1 MSGLNVKSKLVFGVE
16 REGVTH
22 RDFELRAAT
31 IADAIAAIEK
41 AGAGASHLRLR
52 VFKAAE
58 QMVSLGGVSKDEITG
73 ELLLSLPE
81 DDVEPI
87 YNAQDELEKK
97 RKGLSNP
104 SSPT

>member
-1 MSGLNVKSKLVFGVE
+1 MITVKGQLVCGVE
-16 REGVTH
+16 REGAQH

-31 IADAIAAIEK
+31 IADAITSIEK
-41 AGAGASHLRLR
+41 AGPGASHLKLR
-52 VFKAAE
+52 IFKAAE
-58 QMVSLGGVSKDEITG
+58 QMVSLGSLPKDEITG
-73 ELLLSLPE
+73 EFLLSLPE

>member
-1 MSGLNVKSKLVFGVE
+1 MITVKGQLICGIERDGVQQ
-16 REGVTH
+16 
-22 RDFELRAAT
+22 RDFELHAAT
-31 IADAIAAIEK
+31 IADAISAIEK
-41 AGAGASHLRLR
+41 AGAGASHLKLR
-52 VFKAAE
+52 IYKAAE
-58 QMVSLGGVSKDEITG
+58 QLVSLGNLPKEEITG

-104 SSPT
+104 SSPI

>member
-1 MSGLNVKSKLVFGVE
+1 MITVKSQLICGVDLN
-16 REGVTH
+16 GTQH

-31 IADAIAAIEK
+31 IADAISSIEK
-41 AGAGASHLRLR
+41 AGSNASHLRLR
-52 VFKAAE
+52 IFKAAE
-58 QMVSLGGVSKDEITG
+58 QMVSLGSLSKDEITG

-97 RKGLSNP
+97 RKGLSMP

>member
-1 MSGLNVKSKLVFGVE
+1 MSALTVKDSLIYGVE
-16 REGVTH
+16 RDGVQQ
-22 RDFELRAAT
+22 RDFELRPAT
-31 IADAIAAIEK
+31 IADAIAAIER
-41 AGAGASHLRLR
+41 AGPGVSHLRLR
-52 VFKAAE
+52 IFKAAE
-58 QMVSLGGVSKDEITG
+58 QMVSLGSLPKEEITG

-87 YNAQDELEKK
+87 YAAQDELEKK

>member
-1 MSGLNVKSKLVFGVE
+1 MITLNGNLIVGLE
-16 REGVTH
+16 RDGIQH

-31 IADAIAAIEK
+31 IEDVISAIEK
-41 AGAGASHLRLR
+41 AGPGVSHLKLR

-58 QMVSLGGVSKDEITG
+58 QMVRLGNLPKEEITG

-87 YNAQDELEKK
+87 YTAQDDLEKK

>member
-1 MSGLNVKSKLVFGVE
+1 MITVNGKLICGIE
-16 REGVTH
+16 RDGAQH

-31 IADAIAAIEK
+31 IADAIASIEK
-41 AGAGASHLRLR
+41 AGPNASHLKLR
-52 VFKAAE
+52 IFKAAE
-58 QMVSLGGVSKDEITG
+58 QMVSLGGLPKEEITG
-73 ELLLSLPE
+73 EFLLALPE

>member
-1 MSGLNVKSKLVFGVE
+1 MITVKGQLICGVE
-16 REGVTH
+16 REGVKH
-22 RDFELRAAT
+22 RDFELRGAT
-31 IADAIAAIEK
+31 IADAIASVEK
-41 AGAGASHLRLR
+41 AGHNASHLRLR
-52 VFKAAE
+52 IFKAAE
-58 QMVSLGGVSKDEITG
+58 QMASLGNLPKEEITG

-104 SSPT
+104 LSPT

>member
-1 MSGLNVKSKLVFGVE
+1 MITVKGQLICGVE
-16 REGVTH
+16 REGVKH
-22 RDFELRAAT
+22 RDFELRGAT
-31 IADAIAAIEK
+31 IADAIASVEK
-41 AGAGASHLRLR
+41 AGPDASHLRLR
-52 VFKAAE
+52 IFKAAE
-58 QMVSLGGVSKDEITG
+58 QMVSLGSLSRDEITG
-73 ELLLSLPE
+73 EFLLALPE

>member
-1 MSGLNVKSKLVFGVE
+1 M
-16 REGVTH
+16 
-22 RDFELRAAT
+22 
-31 IADAIAAIEK
+31 
-41 AGAGASHLRLR
+41 
-52 VFKAAE
+52 
-58 QMVSLGGVSKDEITG
+58 SLGGLPKDEITG

-97 RKGLSNP
+97 RKGLSMP

>member
-1 MSGLNVKSKLVFGVE
+1 MSELTVKGKLVFGIDS
-16 REGVTH
+16 H

-41 AGAGASHLRLR
+41 AGAGASHLKLR
-52 VFKAAE
+52 IFKAAE
-58 QMVSLGGVSKDEITG
+58 QMVSLGNLPRETITG
-73 ELLLSLPE
+73 EFLLSLPE

-87 YNAQDELEKK
+87 YTAQDELEKK

>member
-1 MSGLNVKSKLVFGVE
+1 MIKLKGQLICGIV
-16 REGVTH
+16 REGVQQ
-22 RDFELRAAT
+22 RAFELRAAT
-31 IADAIAAIEK
+31 IADAIASIEK
-41 AGAGASHLRLR
+41 AGPNASHLKLR
-52 VFKAAE
+52 IYKAAE
-58 QMVSLGGVSKDEITG
+58 QMVSLGSLSKDEITG
-73 ELLLSLPE
+73 EFLLSLPE